1 MGIFSHC
8 KSLERVDGLSLC
20 KEVGPCCFEHSGI
33 KELDLRRC
41 FDIGH
46 SAFLDSG
53 LRKIKLSGNLNCIGA
68 NAFKGVKN
76 NLFDRFVIEFYGD
89 RNTFKNIIVYN
100 GNESFLNAKVKFM
113 DESE

>member
-53 LRKIKLSGNLNCIGA
+53 LRKIKLSGNLYRSKCI
-68 NAFKGVKN
+68 
-76 NLFDRFVIEFYGD
+76 
-89 RNTFKNIIVYN
+89 
-100 GNESFLNAKVKFM
+100 
-113 DESE
+113 